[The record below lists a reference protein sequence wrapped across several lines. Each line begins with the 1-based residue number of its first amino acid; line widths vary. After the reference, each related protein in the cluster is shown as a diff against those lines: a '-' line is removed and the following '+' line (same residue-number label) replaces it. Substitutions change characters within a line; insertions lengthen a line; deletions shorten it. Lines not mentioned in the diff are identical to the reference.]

1 MVNVLGYSLKITTAL
16 LNALQELYPDKL
28 PHEQITSEELAFLR
42 GQQSVVKKLTDIYN
56 EDYGE

>member
-1 MVNVLGYSLKITTAL
+1 MVNVLGYSLNITTAL

-28 PHEQITSEELAFLR
+28 PIEQVTSEELAFLR
-42 GQQSVVKKLTDIYN
+42 GQQSVVRKLKDIYN

>member
-1 MVNVLGYSLKITTAL
+1 LNITTAL

>member
-1 MVNVLGYSLKITTAL
+1 MVNVLGYSLNITTAL

-28 PHEQITSEELAFLR
+28 PIEQVTSEELAFLR
-42 GQQSVVKKLTDIYN
+42 GQQSVVRKITDIYN

>member
-1 MVNVLGYSLKITTAL
+1 MVNVLGYSLNITTAL

-28 PHEQITSEELAFLR
+28 PIEQVTSEELAFLR
-42 GQQSVVKKLTDIYN
+42 GQQSVVRKLTDIYN

>member
-1 MVNVLGYSLKITTAL
+1 MNITTAL

-28 PHEQITSEELAFLR
+28 PIEQVTSEELAFLR
-42 GQQSVVKKLTDIYN
+42 GQQSVVRKLTDIYN